1 MVDTGLAL
9 ARAYIATGK
18 EEAENLSEKYLNEC
32 LVTCQTGYGPQHK
45 KTIEVQD
52 ELARL
57 LIRTDRQEVYIY
69 LYLGEGDVVV
79 FMPPQL
85 GMMTGLVWFDLLC
98 FAPLS
103 TIFQLY
109 RCGSFYWWRK
119 MEYPEKTTDLS
130 QVTDK
135 LYHLM
140 LRTGLHKRQLNLSL
154 N

>member
-57 LIRTDRQEVYIY
+57 LIRTTTLTITVYKSH
-69 LYLGEGDVVV
+69 V
-79 FMPPQL
+79 
-85 GMMTGLVWFDLLC
+85 LL
-98 FAPLS
+98 
-103 TIFQLY
+103 I
-109 RCGSFYWWRK
+109 
-119 MEYPEKTTDLS
+119 
-130 QVTDK
+130 
-135 LYHLM
+135 
-140 LRTGLHKRQLNLSL
+140 QLNIIIIISWKTWK
-154 N
+154 

>member
-85 GMMTGLVWFDLLC
+85 GMMTGLVC
-98 FAPLS
+98 FIVFHATFNNIS
-103 TIFQLY
+103 VI
-109 RCGSFYWWRK
+109 
-119 MEYPEKTTDLS
+119 
-130 QVTDK
+130 
-135 LYHLM
+135 
-140 LRTGLHKRQLNLSL
+140 SL
-154 N
+154 WSVSLVEENGVPGENHRPVASH